1 MANITDEHN
10 IRHHVEGLIR
20 AAVKGIAKIP
30 NPTARNELRSY
41 IQSLRVNTDTAIA
54 DGRLLDAA
62 VFLADFGR
70 RALFWLG
77 GDLPK
82 AGDYLR
88 RRPATTRCSPSPSSA
103 SRAAPPPPI
112 RATSRAAP
120 RSRRRPSGC
129 ARRR

>member
-1 MANITDEHN
+1 MVAMANITDEHN

-20 AAVKGIAKIP
+20 AAVKGISKMP
-30 NPTARNELRSY
+30 NPQTRGELRSY

-77 GDLPK
+77 SDLPK
-82 AGDYLR
+82 AADYSAEETARDDALLAESELGIEGGAVAVDQGFGE
-88 RRPATTRCSPSPSSA
+88 PAASPPK
-103 SRAAPPPPI
+103 
-112 RATSRAAP
+112 
-120 RSRRRPSGC
+120 
-129 ARRR
+129 